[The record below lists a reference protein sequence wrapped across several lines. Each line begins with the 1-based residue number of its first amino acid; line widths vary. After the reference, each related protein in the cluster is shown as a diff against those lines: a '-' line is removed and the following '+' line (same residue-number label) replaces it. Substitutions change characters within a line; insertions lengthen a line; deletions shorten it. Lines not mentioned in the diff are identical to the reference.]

1 MHFYCLKHLC
11 SAFILSI
18 MAHCGHAANV
28 NDHALP
34 EVIKTWHA
42 GAVVSEREVLTYGL
56 QHCFSINPINDAVF
70 ARINGKSY
78 KNYSKVPR
86 SDLRYLKV
94 LHINAEGQPQLGEL
108 ICHYSIAHDLI
119 DIFKTLYKAHYPIER
134 MMLIDYYGANDEL
147 SMAANNTSCFNCRYI
162 EGTHKLS
169 NHSSGRAIDINPL
182 YNPYVWHDARG
193 KLHVSPAKGKKYAD
207 RKKHF
212 KYKIDANDL
221 CYKTFI
227 KHGFK
232 WGGGWK
238 HRKDYQHFEK

>member
-1 MHFYCLKHLC
+1 MLFNQIKRLC
-11 SAFILSI
+11 GIFIVSLIIHSA
-18 MAHCGHAANV
+18 HAANF
-28 NDHALP
+28 NNQALP
-34 EVIKTWHA
+34 EVIKTWQA
-42 GAVVSEREVLTYGL
+42 GVVVNERDVLAYGL
-56 QHCFSINPINDAVF
+56 QRCFTMSTITDAIF

-86 SDLRYLKV
+86 SNLRYLKV
-94 LHINAEGQPQLGEL
+94 LHFNADGQPQLGEL
-108 ICHYSIAHDLI
+108 ICHYSIAHDLL
-119 DIFKTLYKAHYPIER
+119 DIFKTLYKAHYRIER
-134 MMLIDYYGANDEL
+134 MVLIDHYGANDEL
-147 SMAANNTSCFNCRYI
+147 SMTANNTSCFNCRYI
-162 EGTHKLS
+162 AGTHKLS

-193 KLHVSPAKGKKYAD
+193 KLHVSPAKGKCYAN
-207 RKKHF
+207 RRLRF
-212 KYKIDANDL
+212 KYKIDVNDF